1 MKNRINLTGYL
12 PLGVCMLIAGG
23 LIVPRLPTI
32 LGHAQGLR
40 GMVDP
45 LAAQESRAKAADQL
59 AQQHYKSGCQMLIT
73 HNAQGKPV
81 FASIPIGQP
90 AINAATRLPFAD
102 MTVFC
107 DHTGTTVLVKDGIF
121 HPDTVAF
128 ARDRTVIHAAMQRY
142 QGVQYEAPV
151 AVTQEK

>member
-1 MKNRINLTGYL
+1 MKHRHTLADYL
-12 PLGVCMLIAGG
+12 PFTVCLTLAGI
-23 LIVPRLPTI
+23 LVIPRLPT
-32 LGHAQGLR
+32 LLTNAAGLR
-40 GMVDP
+40 AMVDP
-45 LAAQESRAKAADQL
+45 LAAQESKAKSADQL

-73 HNAQGKPV
+73 RNAQGKPV

-90 AINAATRLPFAD
+90 AINAATRLPFAE

-121 HPDTVAF
+121 HPDTVDF
-128 ARDRTVIHAAMQRY
+128 SRDRTVIHAAMNRY

-151 AVTQEK
+151 AVIEKK